1 MPLPLATKLC
11 GLPAPLLVTEIDD
24 VRAPVVLGLKTTPK
38 KQLPPAGTVTPEQL
52 LLTSGNSARFELV
65 TLEIV
70 TGEPPMF
77 DSVTTDAPDCD
88 PTAVSANDTLDGA
101 VSCPP

>member
-1 MPLPLATKLC
+1 MARTFVPAPPPPPPDGGMPLPLATKLC
-11 GLPAPLLVTEIDD
+11 GLPAPLLTIEIDD

-52 LLTSGNSARFELV
+52 LLTSRNSARFELV

-70 TGEPPMF
+70 TGLPPTF
-77 DSVTTDAPDCD
+77 DSVTTDEPDC
-88 PTAVSANDTLDGA
+88 
-101 VSCPP
+101 